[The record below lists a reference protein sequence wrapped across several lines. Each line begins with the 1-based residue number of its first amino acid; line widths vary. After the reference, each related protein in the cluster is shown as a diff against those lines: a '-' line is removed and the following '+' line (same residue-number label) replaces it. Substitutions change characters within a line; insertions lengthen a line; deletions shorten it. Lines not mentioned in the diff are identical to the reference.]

1 MSGNQA
7 YLDNTMLGETV
18 IYCDEK
24 SDRYP
29 AFIIHPISDTLVDL
43 VVINRTTGVS
53 RLVNNVPFNHSI
65 EATPNTWYR
74 RNKM

>member
-18 IYCDEK
+18 IYCDTK
-24 SDRYP
+24 SDKHP
-29 AFIIHPISDTLVDL
+29 AMIQKVISDEVVNLLVFYEHG
-43 VVINRTTGVS
+43 IIQSSFNIT
-53 RLVNNVPFNHSI
+53 FNHNI